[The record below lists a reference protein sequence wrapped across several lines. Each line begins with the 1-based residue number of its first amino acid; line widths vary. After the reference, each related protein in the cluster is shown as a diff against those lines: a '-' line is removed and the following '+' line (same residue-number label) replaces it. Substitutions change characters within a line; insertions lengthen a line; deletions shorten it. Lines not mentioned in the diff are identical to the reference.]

1 VNLKGLNLKRL
12 VRRGDDASGGGGADL
27 ADTISLLRRYVVQE
41 TVEPLRHLG
50 RVLAIGLGAG
60 AVFGL
65 GGLFLTIGTLRLIQ
79 AESGRDFAGDWSF
92 APYALA
98 ALVGLGA
105 AALFGALGLR
115 GLRRDRAGR
124 ISKREEA

>member
-1 VNLKGLNLKRL
+1 VNLKALNLKRL
-12 VRRGDDASGGGGADL
+12 VRRDDASVEVAPGF
-27 ADTISLLRRYVVQE
+27 ADTLSLLRRYVVQE

-50 RVLAIGLGAG
+50 RVLAVGLAAG

-79 AESGRDFAGDWSF
+79 AESGTDFAGDWSF

-98 ALVGLGA
+98 AVVGLGA
-105 AALFGALGLR
+105 AGLFGALGLR
-115 GLRRDRAGR
+115 GLRVRDRAR
-124 ISKREEA
+124 PKSKREEA